1 MKRICFFVI
10 LVLWAVSCIQPK
22 VQNSAGNNLLTSD
35 TIRYA
40 QGFTVHHFD
49 GYTAV
54 EVRDPWDS
62 TRLLQRYL
70 LVDRD
75 RPVPGNL
82 PKGTVVQVPA
92 QNVVVYTSVHAAI
105 IDQLGETGRIIGV
118 CEPRYMDTPA
128 IREGLK
134 AGRIAE
140 GYMADLCLVDLDIPA
155 FTPNHNFVSNLVY
168 AANGSCIDTVICDG
182 KILMQDK
189 KVPGEEEI
197 MEHTAELAY
206 KLVREP

>member
-1 MKRICFFVI
+1 M
-10 LVLWAVSCIQPK
+10 
-22 VQNSAGNNLLTSD
+22 
-35 TIRYA
+35 
-40 QGFTVHHFD
+40 HHFD

-75 RPVPGNL
+75 RPVPENL

-134 AGRIAE
+134 AGRIADMGE
-140 GYMADLCLVDLDIPA
+140 ATAPNVEMMIDKGAELVIVSPFQNSGYGPVEKLGIPIIVYCEYLYLDVRKLA
-155 FTPNHNFVSNLVY
+155 TQ
-168 AANGSCIDTVICDG
+168 AGA
-182 KILMQDK
+182 DK
-189 KVPGEEEI
+189 KLVTMDETHPALASNEPGADRSWEVRC
-197 MEHTAELAY
+197 LA
-206 KLVREP
+206 